1 MTDVFIERRN
11 LDAETQV
18 WRKYDRKTRGYGHP
32 QAKRYLRITETRV
45 GTWNRFSF
53 TALRRN

>member
-1 MTDVFIERRN
+1 MTDVFVERRN
-11 LDAETQV
+11 LDTETQV
-18 WRKYDRKTRGYGHP
+18 WRKDDTKTQGYGHP
-32 QAKRYLRITETRV
+32 QAKGYLRLTETRV